1 LFYYQERLKYSLHAI
16 AHIQETL
23 SLIHDLQ
30 NNIADTEAICRGY
43 ILTGEEGQLKLCRT
57 STQELDGML
66 KKLDQLMAHEPGH
79 QSRLEKLRI
88 LINQRQV
95 LLQKSIELRQQKG
108 LEVQEHAALAREG
121 TKIQDKIRQLT
132 EQLEE
137 SEKTLL
143 QPHWAEEK
151 IKTQSWLFGLT
162 IGALLSFALLL
173 LSMYFLSRE
182 INERKEVQE
191 QLAIYQGYLR
201 SLASQLTLAEE
212 RERRRIAVHL
222 HDDIAQSLTIATIRL
237 RELQKS
243 AALPAPDS
251 LTAELDG
258 IGGLLEQAIRDTQ
271 SLTFKISPP
280 ILYELGLEAALEW
293 LTEELQQK
301 HGLAASFAS
310 DHKPKP
316 LDHDLEVLLFQAVS
330 ELLVNV
336 VKHAKAARV
345 KVSVA
350 QQDGYARLEV
360 ADDGVGFDVS
370 EIKNRWLKFSGFG
383 LFCIRERL
391 EPFGGS
397 LEVESAPGAGARV
410 ILSAPLA

>member
-1 LFYYQERLKYSLHAI
+1 MRPWPARAPRFKTRFDSLP
-16 AHIQETL
+16 
-23 SLIHDLQ
+23 SSW
-30 NNIADTEAICRGY
+30 R
-43 ILTGEEGQLKLCRT
+43 
-57 STQELDGML
+57 
-66 KKLDQLMAHEPGH
+66 
-79 QSRLEKLRI
+79 SR
-88 LINQRQV
+88 QR
-95 LLQKSIELRQQKG
+95 SCCSRNG
-108 LEVQEHAALAREG
+108 
-121 TKIQDKIRQLT
+121 
-132 EQLEE
+132 
-137 SEKTLL
+137 
-143 QPHWAEEK
+143 PEEK

-162 IGALLSFALLL
+162 GGAFLSFILLL

-191 QLAIYQGYLR
+191 QLAIYEGHLR

-222 HDDIAQSLTIATIRL
+222 HDQVAQSLTIATIRL

-243 AALPAPDS
+243 AALPAPNP
-251 LTAELDG
+251 LTVELDG

-293 LTEELQQK
+293 LTEELQRQ
-301 HGLAASFAS
+301 HGLAASFAT
-310 DHKPKP
+310 DHVPKP

-350 QQDGYARLEV
+350 QQDGYVRLEV

-370 EIKNRWLKFSGFG
+370 EIKNRWAKFSGFG
-383 LFCIRERL
+383 LFSIR
-391 EPFGGS
+391 G
-397 LEVESAPGAGARV
+397 APGALRRQSG
-410 ILSAPLA
+410 S